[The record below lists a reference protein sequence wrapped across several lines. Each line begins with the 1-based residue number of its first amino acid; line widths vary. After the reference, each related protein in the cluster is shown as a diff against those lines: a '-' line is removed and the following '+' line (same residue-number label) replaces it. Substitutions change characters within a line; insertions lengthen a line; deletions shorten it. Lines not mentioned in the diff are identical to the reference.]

1 MSLEQIKMD
10 LEEDIA
16 RNKYRVEAWKNITYL
31 TEKNGS
37 PYKIMA
43 KNFENAK
50 YGKLYRSLDS
60 VYLEVSI
67 EFNRND
73 NRYKVYDE
81 IFCGDKFKEDTLEEI
96 KEKVVERIEYLKNK
110 IESQKHQLTIIESI
124 YKEFEQSYND
134 ICKRLKDLCGTNEYG
149 HITGIGSAIYR
160 DIVDPF
166 IF

>member
-31 TEKNGS
+31 TKKNGS

-81 IFCGDKFKEDTLEEI
+81 IFCGNKFQEYTLEKI
-96 KEKVVERIEYLKNK
+96 KEKVIERIEYLKNRIK
-110 IESQKHQLTIIESI
+110 SQEYQLMIIDSI
-124 YKEFEQSYND
+124 YEEFEQSYHD
-134 ICKRLKDLCGTNEYG
+134 MCTRLKDACGTNQYG
-149 HITGIGSAIYR
+149 YINSIGNAIYQ
-160 DIVDPF
+160 DIVGSD

>member
-10 LEEDIA
+10 LEKDIVK
-16 RNKYRVEAWKNITYL
+16 NKSKLETWKRVTYL
-31 TEKNGS
+31 TKKDGS

-50 YGKLYRSLDS
+50 YGTRFNTF
-60 VYLEVSI
+60 YLEISC
-67 EFNRND
+67 ECNN
-73 NRYKVYDE
+73 NQYKVYDE

-110 IESQKHQLTIIESI
+110 VESQKHQLTIIESI

-134 ICKRLKDLCGTNEYG
+134 ICKRLKNLCGTNEYG

>member
-1 MSLEQIKMD
+1 M
-10 LEEDIA
+10 
-16 RNKYRVEAWKNITYL
+16 
-31 TEKNGS
+31 
-37 PYKIMA
+37 
-43 KNFENAK
+43 
-50 YGKLYRSLDS
+50 
-60 VYLEVSI
+60 
-67 EFNRND
+67 
-73 NRYKVYDE
+73 
-81 IFCGDKFKEDTLEEI
+81 EEI

-134 ICKRLKDLCGTNEYG
+134 TCKRLKDLCGTNEYG

>member
-31 TEKNGS
+31 TKKNGS

-81 IFCGDKFKEDTLEEI
+81 IFVEI
-96 KEKVVERIEYLKNK
+96 NSKK
-110 IESQKHQLTIIESI
+110 IPWKKSR
-124 YKEFEQSYND
+124 
-134 ICKRLKDLCGTNEYG
+134 KR
-149 HITGIGSAIYR
+149 
-160 DIVDPF
+160 
-166 IF
+166 